1 MISCT
6 KCGFSNS
13 EDANFCS
20 RCGSRL
26 VHQRDISDTTLTYA
40 PPSEESAVDA
50 DSSADRAT
58 RVPVLLIRA
67 GGGRE
72 GERVQLEADLLT
84 VGRNPENHLFLDD
97 VTVSR
102 HHARVVRDATGFA
115 IEDLN
120 SLNGTYVNRRRVERY
135 HLSDGDELQIG
146 KFKLSFLEPL
156 LP

>member
-1 MISCT
+1 MISCG

-26 VHQRDISDTTLTYA
+26 EERDISDTTLTYA
-40 PPSEESAVDA
+40 PSGEDAELDA
-50 DSSADRAT
+50 DVAPDRTT

-84 VGRNPENHLFLDD
+84 IGRNPENHLFLDD

-135 HLSDGDELQIG
+135 HLGDGDELQIG

>member
-1 MISCT
+1 MISCD

-26 VHQRDISDTTLTYA
+26 VQRDVSDTTLTYA
-40 PPSEESAVDA
+40 PTSEESVVEADPGVD
-50 DSSADRAT
+50 REN

-72 GERVQLEADLLT
+72 GERVPLEADLLT
-84 VGRNPENHLFLDD
+84 IGRNPENHLFLDD

-115 IEDLN
+115 MEDLN